1 MTGMDLIDA
10 LKHRGEWG
18 SYFTFEGYEF
28 LKSLR
33 SAREV
38 CIALRAW
45 GAADARENDP
55 PAALVDK
62 LHEALQGRGRSPLSH
77 SGPPWLAL

>member
-1 MTGMDLIDA
+1 MTGTDLIDA

-33 SAREV
+33 NTREV

-45 GAADARENDP
+45 GAADVRETDP
-55 PAALVDK
+55 LSAVLDK
-62 LHEALQGRGRSPLSH
+62 LEEALQGRGRSPLSH
-77 SGPPWLAL
+77 GAPPWLAL